1 MSDGILLTTTK
12 KVCLIPSVKLLK
24 GASKKTPFNNNPETE
39 KKSSL
44 KKVYVL
50 VRNSNENMSSAEF

>member
-39 KKSSL
+39 KKRSL